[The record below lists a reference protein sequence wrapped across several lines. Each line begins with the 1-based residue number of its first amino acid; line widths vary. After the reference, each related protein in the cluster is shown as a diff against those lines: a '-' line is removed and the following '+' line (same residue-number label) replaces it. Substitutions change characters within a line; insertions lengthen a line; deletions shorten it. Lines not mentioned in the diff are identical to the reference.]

1 MAQRHRVGPA
11 ARRGLRLRRERCMT
25 FRARIAAAVAATSLV
40 AAAPAAAA
48 PHRHVCAPPA
58 PGKARCH
65 AEVITEADG
74 VTPHATTAPTGLGPA
89 DLRTAYALP
98 ATTAAAP
105 GQTIAIVDAYDLPTA
120 ENDLNVYRSQYGLA
134 PCTTANLCFRKVGQG
149 ASLPAADASW
159 GQEIALDI
167 EMASAVCAD
176 CKILL
181 VEANS
186 SSVADLAA
194 SVDRAVGLG
203 ATVISNSYGAREFS
217 GETSFDAHYN
227 HPGTAIT
234 VSSGDNGYGVE
245 YPAASPYVTAIGGT
259 TLRRA
264 STPRGWSETAW
275 SGAGSGCSALE
286 PRLSWQPTSSLCS
299 RRAVADVSA
308 VADPNTGVSVYD
320 STPYSGASGWMTFG
334 GTSVAAPVIAGVY
347 ALAGNAGTVD
357 ARSYPY
363 SHTAALYD
371 VTSGSNGRCKRTV
384 SALCSARAGWDGPTG
399 LGTPNGTAAF

>member
-1 MAQRHRVGPA
+1 MPSVAGM
-11 ARRGLRLRRERCMT
+11 G
-25 FRARIAAAVAATSLV
+25 AAAAAPSLV

-48 PHRHVCAPPA
+48 PHRHVCGPPA
-58 PGKARCH
+58 HGKARCH

-74 VTPHATTAPTGLGPA
+74 VTPHATTSPTGYGPA
-89 DLRTAYALP
+89 DLRSAYNLTA
-98 ATTAAAP
+98 ATTAGA

-120 ENDLNVYRSQYGLA
+120 ESDLGVYRSQYGLPA
-134 PCTTANLCFRKVGQG
+134 CTTANGCFTKVGQG
-149 ASLPAADASW
+149 SALPAVDAGW

-167 EMASAVCAD
+167 EMASAICPN

-194 SVDRAVGLG
+194 SVDKAAGLG

-217 GETSFDAHYN
+217 GETSFDSHYN
-227 HPGTAIT
+227 HASAAIT

-245 YPAASPYVTAIGGT
+245 YPAASPYVTAVGGT

-264 STPRGWSETAW
+264 TTARGWSETAW

-286 PRLSWQPTSSLCS
+286 ARVSWQPTGSFCS
-299 RRAVADVSA
+299 RRAIADVSA
-308 VADPNTGVSVYD
+308 IADPNTGVAVYD

-334 GTSVAAPVIAGVY
+334 GTSVAAPVVAGVF

-357 ARSYPY
+357 TRSYPY

-371 VTSGSNGRCKRTV
+371 VTSGSNGRCKKTV
-384 SALCSARAGWDGPTG
+384 SALCAARAGWDGPTG